1 MEAIHIVKT
10 HRLIGDVS
18 AFMQLLK
25 FSLLTLG
32 CFAPLFHRS
41 RAARDKIQLAF
52 VLQPSQVLFLLLA
65 KAGSNGRSNLGQVC
79 ANLQRSWFILRACPF
94 PRWHVSRFTPITGLS

>member
-41 RAARDKIQLAF
+41 RAARDKITLAF
-52 VLQPSQVLFLLLA
+52 SFCSFS
-65 KAGSNGRSNLGQVC
+65 GSK
-79 ANLQRSWFILRACPF
+79 
-94 PRWHVSRFTPITGLS
+94 